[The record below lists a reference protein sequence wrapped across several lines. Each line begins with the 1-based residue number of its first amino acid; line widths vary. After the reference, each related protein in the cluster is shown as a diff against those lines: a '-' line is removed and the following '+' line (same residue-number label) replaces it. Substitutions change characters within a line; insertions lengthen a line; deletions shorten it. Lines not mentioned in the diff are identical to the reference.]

1 MRFGKFTRTVISV
14 ALSAAFLC
22 GITGPVS
29 VSAATASGNYYYYN
43 LLNGKQRAFWDKLE
57 KKCSAI
63 YKSKKDLKGDELT
76 FKLSEIDKL
85 PSYGKG
91 KNRVTGSM
99 FVYEL
104 FIDSN
109 PQYFFLKRSE
119 KRSVY
124 LLELGIEPAYL
135 KGAVRKKAAASIK
148 KTADQWVKA
157 VAGKS
162 SDSEKVRYLY
172 DKLIAKASYKT
183 GAKDSQ
189 NIASVFL
196 KGPTVCNG
204 YALSMNY
211 LLNEAGI
218 PAIVVHSYNHSW
230 NKVRIDS
237 NWYNLDPTW
246 DDLQGSG
253 HKWFMVSDSKTKA
266 NDQDSYHVLNG
277 YLKDLV
283 PKAKYDKLKT
293 ASSRVG
299 KPAIKIASFKS
310 DKVTLKIE
318 SSTDGAVFYCTKNG
332 KTPDISSVKAA
343 KTTGPYTVD
352 LKDLRKIKV
361 IAVRDGM
368 KDSEVAVY
376 GE

>member
-1 MRFGKFTRTVISV
+1 MRSGKFKKAALTV
-14 ALSAAFLC
+14 ALSLSILC
-22 GITGPVS
+22 GAAGPVS

-63 YKSKKDLKGDELT
+63 YKSKKDLAGNELA
-76 FKLSEIDKL
+76 FSASEIRSL
-85 PSYGKG
+85 PAYGKG
-91 KNRVTGSM
+91 KNRQSGSM

-104 FIDSN
+104 FMDSN
-109 PQYFFLKRSE
+109 PQYFFLKRAE
-119 KRSVY
+119 KRTRYS
-124 LLELGIEPAYL
+124 LKFELEPAYL
-135 KGAVRKKAAASIK
+135 KGLARSKAKSAIK

-157 VAGKS
+157 AAGKS
-162 SDSEKVRYLY
+162 SEKAKVKYLY
-172 DKLIAKASYKT
+172 DKLIARASYKA
-183 GAKDSQ
+183 GAPDSQ

-204 YALSMNY
+204 YALSMDY

-218 PAIVVHSYNHSW
+218 PAVVVHSYNHSW

-246 DDLQGSG
+246 DDMDGSG
-253 HKWFMVSDSKTKA
+253 YNWFLVSDSKAKK
-266 NDQDSYHVLNG
+266 NDRNSYHVLNG

-283 PKAKYDKLKT
+283 PAAKCDKLKK

-299 KPAIKIASFKS
+299 RPVIKAAGYNSG
-310 DKVTLKIE
+310 KIDME
-318 SSTDGAVFYCTKNG
+318 ITSSTDGAVFYWTKNG
-332 KTPDISSVKAA
+332 KDPDISSGKAY
-343 KTTGPYTVD
+343 KTDSSIKVD
-352 LKDLRKIKV
+352 LKDMRKVRV
-361 IAVRDGM
+361 IAVKDGM

>member
-29 VSAATASGNYYYYN
+29 VSAATTSGNYYYYN

-76 FKLSEIDKL
+76 FKLSETDKL

-148 KTADQWVKA
+148 KTADQWVKTA
-157 VAGKS
+157 AGKS

-246 DDLQGSG
+246 DD
-253 HKWFMVSDSKTKA
+253 
-266 NDQDSYHVLNG
+266 QDSYHVLNG

-299 KPAIKIASFKS
+299 KPAVKIASFKS

-343 KTTGPYTVD
+343 KTTGSYTVD